1 MSTAPS
7 NLSAAMYPPRH
18 PLGLPPGS
26 VRGLLGLMIGGLFYV
41 LLLLPEGK
49 EVPIPIFLYFL
60 LGLILVFFMGHSHP
74 AGERQHATPL
84 GVPHALL
91 KVLHI
96 LAFAGAIGWVYY
108 AHPERLTTRLTPI
121 VKVCVCVWFCT
132 GRSTGALG
140 DCLLQSVESWALT
153 RTKRCKS
160 FLFCFSGEAA
170 AIVTGSDMR

>member
-1 MSTAPS
+1 MVY
-7 NLSAAMYPPRH
+7 SAIIRERKGVNEQAMDN
-18 PLGLPPGS
+18 
-26 VRGLLGLMIGGLFYV
+26 VRG
-41 LLLLPEGK
+41 
-49 EVPIPIFLYFL
+49 
-60 LGLILVFFMGHSHP
+60 
-74 AGERQHATPL
+74 AGDAVWWSTICVGDAVSSRTA
-84 GVPHALL
+84 V
-91 KVLHI
+91 
-96 LAFAGAIGWVYY
+96 
-108 AHPERLTTRLTPI
+108 LTTRLTPI